1 MGVRA
6 INLDLDIYK
15 KNYLTVDTVKSLDSV
30 IFKINIFENG
40 ISKDVTRQTVSLYC
54 KRKNNTVVEQKDNIS
69 ISNNLITINVKNSC
83 FQIPGTAI
91 FELELKDSSGVIAT
105 MNFNINV
112 EARLNSSEVI
122 SASNEISGLNA
133 VVKNLENKAQQLDN
147 TIVETNTKLNNALNS
162 INNKGD
168 NTINAIKKDYENL
181 KESITGENIGANLQ
195 EQINSNKNNLAD
207 LNKKIINTYTKTE
220 VDKKIQDAQLNNN
233 NGNINIDLSNYAT
246 KEDLQRIELT
256 PGPRGEQGIQGPKG
270 EQGPIGLIGPQGPKG
285 NDGRDATLTTE
296 QTENLAQIPTLKDK
310 LDNTYTKTEVDKKI
324 QDAQLNSGDGEVNI
338 DLSIYAT
345 KEELKNKADTIHNH
359 NYNEL
364 INKPNIPVS
373 TSELT
378 NDSDFANKKYVDDKF
393 SNIATIKGE
402 KGDTGEKG
410 EPFRYED
417 FTSEQLLNL
426 KGPKGNDGTFNPNT
440 AFSNLETNNKTIIE
454 AINEVFTNASNGKS
468 LIAEAVTGKGI
479 VANKEDSFNVLANKI
494 KQIEVGNNNDIAK
507 MGDNVYH
514 LVFKENDYNDCYL
527 IDTGTVELTIDNSS
541 CTIKATDMFYNAA
554 HEIYIHYNNQ
564 DTHIGNKTSVGSV
577 LNYTFNIPSQ
587 FVGKSFEIKI
597 KYKFAEFIITKEPN
611 KWVAKANMS
620 SAKSRFTA
628 CSIEGDIYVIG
639 GYRANNLA
647 TVERYDTNKNKWVSR
662 ASLPSSVSKLSN
674 AVVGKTIY
682 VIGGYGTSYINT
694 VYSYNSGLNIWHT
707 KTNMLTSRHEL
718 VSVAVGNLIY
728 AIGGYGG
735 SGYLD
740 TMECYNT
747 KTNTWTTKTPM
758 ANARAGLG
766 GGSIADLIYVVG
778 GYVGNSYTDV
788 VECYNPITNTWTT
801 KTSIPEGKNS
811 FGSCVVKD
819 KLYVAGGYNTQGYSD
834 KVFSYNP
841 KTDKWKEHTPLT
853 SKRDSLSAVSVNNE
867 MYVLGGYSSDNSYLN
882 IIEKFE

>member
-6 INLDLDIYK
+6 INFDLDIYK

-256 PGPRGEQGIQGPKG
+256 PGPKGERGEQGIQGPQGDVGPQGIQGERGEKGDAFRYENFTPEQLLSLKG
-270 EQGPIGLIGPQGPKG
+270 EKGDKGDRGEQGPKG
-285 NDGRDATLTTE
+285 NDGA
-296 QTENLAQIPTLKDK
+296 
-310 LDNTYTKTEVDKKI
+310 
-324 QDAQLNSGDGEVNI
+324 
-338 DLSIYAT
+338 
-345 KEELKNKADTIHNH
+345 
-359 NYNEL
+359 
-364 INKPNIPVS
+364 
-373 TSELT
+373 
-378 NDSDFANKKYVDDKF
+378 
-393 SNIATIKGE
+393 
-402 KGDTGEKG
+402 
-410 EPFRYED
+410 
-417 FTSEQLLNL
+417 
-426 KGPKGNDGTFNPNT
+426 FNPNT
-440 AFSNLETNNKTIIE
+440 TFTDLKTENKTIIG
-454 AINEVFTNASNGKS
+454 ALNEVFTDASNGKE
-468 LIAEAVTGKGI
+468 LIATAITGKGI
-479 VANKEDSFNVLANKI
+479 ASSKEDSFNVLANKI
-494 KQIEVGNNNDIAK
+494 GRIETGNNNDIAK
-507 MGDNVYH
+507 MGDNIYH
-514 LVFKENDYNDCYL
+514 LVFRENDYNDCYL
-527 IDTGTVELTIDNSS
+527 IDTETVELIIDNSS

-587 FVGKSFEIKI
+587 FVGKNFEIKI

-611 KWVAKANMS
+611 KWVSKANMN

-628 CSIEGDIYVIG
+628 CSIADDIYVIG
-639 GYRANNLA
+639 GYRSSNLA
-647 TVERYDTNKNKWVSR
+647 TVERYDTDKDKWVSR
-662 ASLPSSVSKLSN
+662 ASLPSSVSKLSS

-682 VIGGYGTSYINT
+682 VIGGYGTSYLNT
-694 VYSYNSGLNIWHT
+694 VYSYNSTLNIWSSKASMIT
-707 KTNMLTSRHEL
+707 ARHEL
-718 VSVAVGNLIY
+718 ISVAVGNLIY

-735 SGYLD
+735 SGYLN

-747 KTNTWTTKTPM
+747 RTNTWTTKTPM

-766 GGSIADLIYVVG
+766 GGSIDNLIYVVG
-778 GYVGNSYTDV
+778 GYTGNGYADV
-788 VECYNPITNTWTT
+788 IECYNPVTNTWTT
-801 KTSIPEGKNS
+801 KTSIPEAKNS
-811 FGSCVVKD
+811 FGYCVVKD

-841 KTDKWKEHTPLT
+841 KTDKWKEHTTLT
-853 SKRDSLSAVSVNNE
+853 SKRDSLSAVSINDE
-867 MYVLGGYSSDNSYLN
+867 MYVIGGYSDDNNYLN